1 MYTGWSCSSRNE
13 GWTVAREMETCRKEM
28 AGRSERR
35 FRENVGVQ
43 RCVENAGQTRRDI
56 VVVMAVKTLKEY
68 QTPAGCRR
76 YCYRAFGRK
85 SDKVINNELYE
96 RVHYF
101 ITHNKRDRPDR
112 ADMRCNFVR
121 IAFVS
126 ASKRIVFRR
135 NPVFTRSRQP
145 AVGRKKLLG

>member
-1 MYTGWSCSSRNE
+1 
-13 GWTVAREMETCRKEM
+13 M

-43 RCVENAGQTRRDI
+43 RCGECWSETRRRGRDI

-68 QTPAGCRR
+68 RTPAGYRR

-96 RVHYF
+96 RVYYF

-112 ADMRCNFVR
+112 AAIRRNFVR

-135 NPVFTRSRQP
+135 NPVFTRSRP
-145 AVGRKKLLG
+145 SAVGRKKLLG